1 MNLRG
6 RSLVRRGCPA
16 MATSGRPYVADCDVS
31 QTLHEEVLAALG
43 AAESREPVAVDRPER
58 YPCDGKGSGTG
69 S

>member
-1 MNLRG
+1 
-6 RSLVRRGCPA
+6 
-16 MATSGRPYVADCDVS
+16 MATPGRPDIADFDVS

-43 AAESREPVAVDRPER
+43 ATESRELVAVDRPER

>member
-1 MNLRG
+1 
-6 RSLVRRGCPA
+6 
-16 MATSGRPYVADCDVS
+16 MATSGRPDIADFDVS

-43 AAESREPVAVDRPER
+43 ATESRELVAVDRPER